1 MEIIDKTASNKKEYS
16 SGNVFKLASTRTNS
30 VIDVLMVCQDIESKY
45 YFVSLSDDNIDGS
58 GSLFGWGNG
67 KPADTIKELFEQ
79 VNDTD
84 YYLKPVKASLTITE
98 E

>member
-16 SGNVFKLASTRTNS
+16 LGNVFKLATTRTNS
-30 VIDVLMVCQDIESKY
+30 LVDVLMICQDIKSKY
-45 YFVSLSDDNIDGS
+45 YFVSLDDNGTA
-58 GSLFGWGNG
+58 GSLYGWGNG
-67 KPADTIKELFEQ
+67 KPADTIKELLEQ
-79 VNDTD
+79 VNDSD

>member
-16 SGNVFKLASTRTNS
+16 LGSTFKLATTRTNS
-30 VIDVLMVCQDIESKY
+30 LVDVLMICQDIKSKY
-45 YFVSLSDDNIDGS
+45 YFVSLDDDGTA
-58 GSLFGWGNG
+58 GSLYGWGNG
-67 KPADTIKELFEQ
+67 KPADTIKELLEQ
-79 VNDTD
+79 VNDSD

>member
-16 SGNVFKLASTRTNS
+16 LGDIFKLVKTRTNS
-30 VIDVLMVCQDIESKY
+30 LIDVLMICQDIKLKY
-45 YFVSLSDDNIDGS
+45 YFVSLADDATAGLLYS
-58 GSLFGWGNG
+58 SVNG
-67 KPADTIKELFEQ
+67 KPADTIKELLKK
-79 VNDTD
+79 VNDSD